1 MNSLMIYVFMFLTIT
16 ILYKIAIV
24 MKKKNK
30 YIGFKFFKLLS
41 IIVFAF
47 FVCFRYN
54 VGTDFFNYMDFYD
67 YCAKIPL
74 KEIFQY
80 RMEPGAIVLYKI
92 SYLISSNPITIIYTM
107 SFVITIATYIL
118 LDKIETYYGEKL
130 DSALSLVCFL
140 FLFLP
145 FCLNGMRQG
154 IAILFGLISILEF
167 IHDKKKLSFI
177 YLILAILF
185 HSSAIIL
192 LVYFIFYLLNK
203 KNNVNGR
210 IILFSFILG
219 IILYL
224 SPTLILK
231 FSFFEKFNIY
241 LTSTSSMINKSYV
254 VLLLLN
260 LPLFILILL
269 FKNKISNDDSVLSS
283 LWISSQIL
291 YFFCSFS
298 TFLNRISLYFE
309 VICLILIPML
319 LYEKNNKKNYFIK
332 KLLCFA
338 YLFIYFYIHFYI
350 FKSHS
355 IFPYQNSLFR

>member
-1 MNSLMIYVFMFLTIT
+1 MNSLLIYVFMFLTIT
-16 ILYKIAIV
+16 ILYKIAII

-30 YIGFKFFKLLS
+30 YMYFKFFKLLS
-41 IIVFAF
+41 IIVFSF
-47 FVCFRYN
+47 FICFRYN

-74 KEIFQY
+74 NEIFQY

-107 SFVITIATYIL
+107 SFVIIIATYIL

-130 DSALSLVCFL
+130 DSSLSLVCFL

-167 IHDKKKLSFI
+167 IHEKKRLSI
-177 YLILAILF
+177 VYLILAVLF
-185 HSSAIIL
+185 HSSAVIL
-192 LVYFIFYLLNK
+192 LVYLIFYLFNK
-203 KNNVNGR
+203 KNNVNSC

-241 LTSTSSMINKSYV
+241 LTNTTSTINKSYV
-254 VLLLLN
+254 FLLLLN
-260 LPLFILILL
+260 SPLFILILL
-269 FKNKISNDDSVLSS
+269 LKNKISSDDRFLSY

-291 YFFCSFS
+291 YFFCSFFI
-298 TFLNRISLYFE
+298 FLNRISLYFE
-309 VICLILIPML
+309 IICIILIPML
-319 LYEKNNKKNYFIK
+319 LHSKTNKKNYFIA
-332 KLLCFA
+332 KLLCLL
-338 YLFIYFYIHFYI
+338 YMVVYFYIHFYL
-350 FKSHS
+350 FKSHG